1 VPGGAG
7 DAAVPGDGD
16 LLKRPV
22 TDMAAS
28 VRARLLAMAAPKTDE
43 FQDLLSRYVRE
54 RLLYRLSK
62 SEWRERF
69 VLKGAALFATWAKVP
84 HRSTKD
90 VDLLG
95 LMRADVAQLAAAF
108 RSVCEQE
115 VEPDGLVFHP
125 DSVRARQIR
134 EQHPY
139 QSIRV
144 TMLATLKRTRIS
156 LQVDIGT
163 GDSVVPPAEEI
174 RYPTL
179 LDMPAPRLKAYSR
192 YTVVAEKFSAMVELG
207 MANSRVRDYYD
218 IWALAR
224 DFEFDGDVLR
234 SAIDA
239 TFSRRAVETPAA
251 SPVGLSDSYVADA
264 QRFWPAFLK
273 RSVPTESGVTLGKVV
288 AGIRAFLEPV
298 LSGQAKGQVWRP
310 GKGWRM
316 RGTTNG

>member
-1 VPGGAG
+1 V
-7 DAAVPGDGD
+7 
-16 LLKRPV
+16 
-22 TDMAAS
+22 AAS
-28 VRARLLAMAAPKTDE
+28 VRDRLKVLARSGANE
-43 FQDLLSRYVRE
+43 FTIYLGRYGLE

-69 VLKGAALFATWAKVP
+69 VLKGAALLAVWSRVP
-84 HRSTKD
+84 HRSTRD

-95 LMRADVAQLAAAF
+95 LLPPDAEQIAAVF
-108 RSVCEQE
+108 RGICQQE
-115 VEPDGLVFHP
+115 VEPDGLVFHA
-125 DSVRARQIR
+125 DSVRALQIR
-134 EQHPY
+134 EQRPY
-139 QSIRV
+139 QGIRV
-144 TMLATLKRTRIS
+144 TLLATLKRTRIS

-163 GDSVVPPAEEI
+163 GDSVVPPPEEI

-192 YTVVAEKFSAMVELG
+192 YTVVAEKLSAMVELG

-239 TFSRRAVETPAA
+239 TFSRRAVETPAV
-251 SPVGLSDSYVADA
+251 SPVGLSDAYVADA
-264 QRFWPAFLK
+264 QRFWPAFLR
-273 RSVPTESGVTLGKVV
+273 RSVPTESGITLSKVV
-288 AGIRAFLEPV
+288 AGIRTFLEPV

-310 GKGWRM
+310 SKGWRT
-316 RGTTNG
+316 RSVW

>member
-1 VPGGAG
+1 
-7 DAAVPGDGD
+7 
-16 LLKRPV
+16 L
-22 TDMAAS
+22 AAS
-28 VRARLLAMAAPKTDE
+28 VRDRLLAMAAPKTDE

-69 VLKGAALFATWAKVP
+69 VLKGATLFAVWSKVP
-84 HRSTKD
+84 HRSTRD

-95 LMRADVAQLAAAF
+95 LLPPDPEQVAAAF

-115 VEPDGLVFHP
+115 VEPDGLVFHL
-125 DSVRARQIR
+125 DSVRARQIL

-139 QSIRV
+139 QGIRV

-192 YTVVAEKFSAMVELG
+192 YTVVAEKFSAMAELG
-207 MANSRVRDYYD
+207 MTNSRVRDYYD
-218 IWALAR
+218 IWVLTR
-224 DFEFDGDVLR
+224 EFEFDGDVLR

-239 TFSRRAVETPAA
+239 TFSRRSAETPAV

-273 RSVPTESGVTLGKVV
+273 RSVSTESAVTLSEVV

-298 LSGQAKGQVWRP
+298 LSGQVKGQV
-310 GKGWRM
+310 
-316 RGTTNG
+316 